1 MRNFLNGGLMVTGS
15 LFSRLIKPISHINI
29 RNIGLF
35 LVILGPGIIT
45 ANVDN
50 DAGGITTYSLAG
62 AKFGFSLLWLMI
74 PTTIALVVIQEM
86 CARMGAVTGKGLS
99 DLIRETFGVKVTF
112 YVMIALFLTNMGN
125 SISEFAGIAASL
137 EIFGINKYLSVPTAA
152 VLIWFLIVKGS
163 LKTVERIF
171 LVACLV
177 YIAYP
182 VAAIMANPPWKEI
195 IRASVVPSFIPTS
208 DYMMMMIGVVGTT
221 IAPWMQFYQQSAVV
235 EKRITVDQYGFTRLD
250 VIIGCIL
257 AIIVA
262 AFIVVACAA
271 SIHTQGLTVTTAA
284 DAAMSLKPLVGEHA
298 TILFAFGLCNASL
311 FAACILPLSTAF
323 YICEGMGWESGVDN
337 DFRQAPQF
345 FWLFTV
351 IIVISALTILI
362 PGAPLITIMYIS
374 QVVNGAVLP
383 FVLIFMLRLINNSR
397 IMGNYVNGPFFNIIA
412 WFTVIIMIIL
422 TILMTFDQILPGMLG
437 RLIGK

>member
-1 MRNFLNGGLMVTGS
+1 MFTGIS
-15 LFSRLIKPISHINI
+15 FSRLVKPFSQVNA
-29 RNIGLF
+29 RNIALF
-35 LVILGPGIIT
+35 LAILGPGIIT

-62 AKFGFSLLWLMI
+62 AKFGYSLLWLMI

-112 YVMIALFLTNMGN
+112 YVMIALLLTNMGN

-137 EIFGINKYLSVPTAA
+137 EIFGISKYVSVPIAS

-163 LKTVERIF
+163 LKVVEKVF
-171 LVACLV
+171 LVACMV
-177 YIAYP
+177 YVAYP
-182 VAAIMANPPWKEI
+182 VAAFMANPPWQEI
-195 IRASVVPSFIPTS
+195 LTATVVPDFRPNSE
-208 DYMMMMIGVVGTT
+208 YMMMMIGVVGTT

-235 EKRITVDQYGFTRLD
+235 EKRIGVDQYAFTRLD
-250 VIIGCIL
+250 VVIGCVL
-257 AIIVA
+257 AIVVA
-262 AFIVVACAA
+262 TFIVVACAA
-271 SIHTQGLTVTTAA
+271 SIHVQGLKVETAA
-284 DAAMSLKPLVGEHA
+284 DAALALKPLVGKHA
-298 TILFAFGLCNASL
+298 TALFAFGLCNASL

-337 DFRQAPQF
+337 DFRTAPQF

-351 IIVISALTILI
+351 IIILSALIILI
-362 PGAPLITIMYIS
+362 PNAPLIAIMYVS

-383 FVLIFMLRLINNSR
+383 FVLIFMLRLINSRR
-397 IMGNYVNGPFFNIIA
+397 IMGRHVNGPIFNIIA
-412 WFTVIIMIIL
+412 WVTVAIMIVL
-422 TILMTFDQILPGMLG
+422 TLLMTFDLIFPGVFGRFLG
-437 RLIGK
+437 R

>member
-1 MRNFLNGGLMVTGS
+1 MFTGS
-15 LFSRLIKPISHINI
+15 NFSRLLKPLSQVNV
-29 RNIGLF
+29 RNIMLF
-35 LVILGPGIIT
+35 LAVLGPGIIT

-62 AKFGFSLLWLMI
+62 AKFGYSLLWLMI
-74 PTTIALVVIQEM
+74 PTTVALVVIQEM

-137 EIFGINKYLSVPTAA
+137 EIFGLSKYLTVPVAA
-152 VLIWFLIVKGS
+152 ILIWFLIVKGS

-171 LVACLV
+171 LVACMV
-177 YIAYP
+177 YVAYP
-182 VAAIMANPPWKEI
+182 VAAIMANPPWHEI
-195 IRASVVPSFIPTS
+195 LRATVVPDFRPTS

-235 EKRITVDQYGFTRLD
+235 EKRITVEQYGFTRLD
-250 VIIGCIL
+250 VVVGCIL
-257 AIIVA
+257 AIVVA
-262 AFIVVACAA
+262 VFIVVACAA
-271 SIHTQGLTVTTAA
+271 SIHVKGLSVETAA
-284 DAAMSLKPLVGEHA
+284 DAAMALKPLVGEHA
-298 TILFAFGLCNASL
+298 TALFAFGLCNASL

-323 YICEGMGWESGVDN
+323 YICEGLGWESGVDN

-351 IIVISALTILI
+351 IIVLSALIILI
-362 PGAPLITIMYIS
+362 PRAPLIAIMYLS

-383 FVLIFMLRLINNSR
+383 FVLVFMLRLINNRR
-397 IMGNYVNGPFFNIIA
+397 IMGSHVNGPVFNIIA
-412 WFTVIIMIIL
+412 WITVVIMILL
-422 TILMTFDQILPGMLG
+422 TLLMTFDQLFPGVFG
-437 RLIGK
+437 RLLGV

>member
-1 MRNFLNGGLMVTGS
+1 MFAGS
-15 LFSRLIKPISHINI
+15 TFSRLVRPLTKINVK
-29 RNIGLF
+29 NIMLF
-35 LVILGPGIIT
+35 LAILGPGIIT

-50 DAGGITTYSLAG
+50 DAGGVTTYSLAG
-62 AKFGFSLLWLMI
+62 ARFGYALLWLMI

-99 DLIRETFGVKVTF
+99 DLIRETFGVKTTF
-112 YVMIALFLTNMGN
+112 YVMIALLLTNMGN

-137 EIFGINKYLSVPTAA
+137 EIFGISKYLSVPVAA
-152 VLIWFLIVKGS
+152 ILIWFLIVKGS
-163 LKTVERIF
+163 LKMVERIF

-177 YIAYP
+177 YVAYP
-182 VAAIMANPPWKEI
+182 VAAFMAHPDWPEI
-195 IRASVVPSFIPTS
+195 ARATVTPDFRPNS

-235 EKRITVDQYGFTRLD
+235 EKRITVEQYNFARLD
-250 VIIGCIL
+250 VIIGCFL
-257 AIIVA
+257 AIVVA
-262 AFIVVACAA
+262 TFIVVACAA
-271 SIHTQGLTVTTAA
+271 SIHVQGLKVETAA
-284 DAAMSLKPLVGEHA
+284 DAAMALKPLVGKYA
-298 TILFAFGLCNASL
+298 GTLFAFGLCNASL

-351 IIVISALTILI
+351 IIVLSALIILI
-362 PGAPLITIMYIS
+362 PNAPLIAIMYIS

-383 FVLIFMLRLINNSR
+383 FVLIFMLRLINNRR
-397 IMGNYVNGPFFNIIA
+397 IMGTYVNGPVFNAIA
-412 WFTVIIMIIL
+412 WLTVIIMIAL
-422 TILMTFDQILPGMLG
+422 TLLMTFDQIFPGIFARLLG
-437 RLIGK
+437 K